1 MGGNLMKCRTLGLS
15 VGLLLAASGLSPAW
29 AQWKPTSPVEVVV
42 HTGPGGGNDALG
54 RALLTAM
61 EKEKLLPV
69 RFQIVNKV
77 GGGSATAMNYLREK
91 KGDPNTISIFSSV
104 YVSNP
109 LVQPEATVTM
119 DELTPIAR
127 LVLEPALVVVRADS
141 PFKTMKDFIEA
152 AKQKPNQLK
161 QSGGSVLARDAV
173 VRQVLVSHTGAQW
186 PFISFPSGGERIAA
200 LLGGHV
206 DMMMIEPSE
215 AGEHIRSGKLRPI
228 AQIGEARL
236 EAFKD
241 VPTLKEA
248 GYDIPDVPQARGIV
262 GPPEMPKEAVAYYQ
276 DLFKKASESGAWKKY
291 LDDTL
296 LQSAYLG
303 PAELARFNKEYT
315 DTLRTILKDAGVK
328 VIR

>member
-1 MGGNLMKCRTLGLS
+1 MKFRLIGVSL
-15 VGLLLAASGLSPAW
+15 GLLLAAGAWSPAT

-54 RALLTAM
+54 RAMLTAM

-69 RFQIVNKV
+69 RFQIANKV

-91 KGDPNTISIFSSV
+91 KGDPHTISIFSSV

-109 LVQPEATVTM
+109 LVQAEATVTM

-161 QSGGSVLARDAV
+161 QSGGSVLSRDAV

-186 PFISFPSGGERIAA
+186 PFISFPTGGERISA

-206 DMMMIEPSE
+206 DMMIIEPSE
-215 AGEHIRSGKLRPI
+215 AGEMIRAGKLRPI
-228 AQIGEARL
+228 AQVSETRL
-236 EAFKD
+236 DAFKD

-248 GYDIPDVPQARGIV
+248 GYDIPNVPQARGIV
-262 GPPEMPKEAVAYYQ
+262 GPPDMPKEAVAYYS
-276 DLFKKASESGAWKKY
+276 DLFKKVSESPAWNKY
-291 LDDTL
+291 LEDTL
-296 LQSAYLG
+296 LQNAYLA
-303 PAELARFNKEYT
+303 PADLARFNKEYA
-315 DTLRTILKDAGVK
+315 DTLRSILKDAGVK
-328 VIR
+328 LVR

>member
-1 MGGNLMKCRTLGLS
+1 MKFGLIGVS
-15 VGLLLAASGLSPAW
+15 LGLLLAAGAWSPAT

-54 RALLTAM
+54 RAMLTAM

-69 RFQIVNKV
+69 RFQIANKV

-91 KGDPNTISIFSSV
+91 KGDPHTISIFSSV

-109 LVQPEATVTM
+109 LVQPEANVTM

-152 AKQKPNQLK
+152 AKQKPNGLK
-161 QSGGSVLARDAV
+161 QSGGSVLSRDAV

-186 PFISFPSGGERIAA
+186 PFISFPTGGERISA

-206 DMMMIEPSE
+206 DMMIIEPSE
-215 AGEHIRSGKLRPI
+215 AGEMIRAGKLRPI
-228 AQIGEARL
+228 AQVSETRL
-236 EAFKD
+236 DAFKD

-248 GYDIPDVPQARGIV
+248 GYDIPNVPQARGIV
-262 GPPEMPKEAVAYYQ
+262 GPPDMPKEAVAYYS
-276 DLFKKASESGAWKKY
+276 DLFKKVSESPAWNKY
-291 LDDTL
+291 LEDTL
-296 LQSAYLG
+296 LQNAYLA
-303 PAELARFNKEYT
+303 PADLARFNKEYA
-315 DTLRTILKDAGVK
+315 DTLRSILKDAGVK
-328 VIR
+328 LVR

>member
-1 MGGNLMKCRTLGLS
+1 MKFRLIGVSL
-15 VGLLLAASGLSPAW
+15 GLLLAAGAWSPAT

-54 RALLTAM
+54 RAMLTAM

-69 RFQIVNKV
+69 RFQIANKV

-91 KGDPNTISIFSSV
+91 KGDPHTISIFSSV

-109 LVQPEATVTM
+109 LVQPEANVTM

-152 AKQKPNQLK
+152 AKQKPNGLK
-161 QSGGSVLARDAV
+161 QSGGSVLSRDAV

-186 PFISFPSGGERIAA
+186 PFISFPTGGERISA

-206 DMMMIEPSE
+206 DMMIIEPSE
-215 AGEHIRSGKLRPI
+215 AGEMIRAGKLRPI
-228 AQIGEARL
+228 AQVSETRL
-236 EAFKD
+236 DAFKD

-248 GYDIPDVPQARGIV
+248 GYDIPNVPQARGIV
-262 GPPEMPKEAVAYYQ
+262 GPPEMPKEAVAYYS
-276 DLFKKASESGAWKKY
+276 DLFKKVSESPAWNKY
-291 LDDTL
+291 LEDTL
-296 LQSAYLG
+296 LQNAYLA
-303 PAELARFNKEYT
+303 PADLARFNKEYA
-315 DTLRTILKDAGVK
+315 DTLRSILKDAGVK
-328 VIR
+328 LVR

>member
-1 MGGNLMKCRTLGLS
+1 MKFRLIGVSL
-15 VGLLLAASGLSPAW
+15 GLLLAAGAWSPAT

-54 RALLTAM
+54 RAMLTAM

-69 RFQIVNKV
+69 RFQIANKV

-91 KGDPNTISIFSSV
+91 KGDPHTISIFSSV

-109 LVQPEATVTM
+109 LVQPEANVTM

-152 AKQKPNQLK
+152 AKQKPNGLK
-161 QSGGSVLARDAV
+161 QSGGSVLSRDAV

-186 PFISFPSGGERIAA
+186 PFISFPTGGERISA

-206 DMMMIEPSE
+206 DMMIIEPSE
-215 AGEHIRSGKLRPI
+215 AGEMIRAGKLRPI
-228 AQIGEARL
+228 AQVSETRL
-236 EAFKD
+236 DAFKD

-248 GYDIPDVPQARGIV
+248 GYDIPNVPQARGIV
-262 GPPEMPKEAVAYYQ
+262 GPPDMPKEAVAYYS
-276 DLFKKASESGAWKKY
+276 DLFKKVSESPAWNKY
-291 LDDTL
+291 LEDTL
-296 LQSAYLG
+296 LQNAYLA
-303 PAELARFNKEYT
+303 PADLARFNKEYA
-315 DTLRTILKDAGVK
+315 DTLRSILKDAGVK
-328 VIR
+328 LVR

>member
-1 MGGNLMKCRTLGLS
+1 MKFGLIGVS
-15 VGLLLAASGLSPAW
+15 LGLLLAAGAWSPAT

-54 RALLTAM
+54 RAMLTAM

-69 RFQIVNKV
+69 RFQIANKV

-91 KGDPNTISIFSSV
+91 KGDPHTISIFSSV

-109 LVQPEATVTM
+109 LVQQEATVTM

-152 AKQKPNQLK
+152 AKQKPNGLK
-161 QSGGSVLARDAV
+161 QSGGSVLSRDAV

-186 PFISFPSGGERIAA
+186 PFISFPTGGERISA

-206 DMMMIEPSE
+206 DMMIIEPSE
-215 AGEHIRSGKLRPI
+215 AGEMIRAGKLRPI
-228 AQIGEARL
+228 AQVSETRL
-236 EAFKD
+236 DAFKD

-248 GYDIPDVPQARGIV
+248 GYDIPNVPQARGIV
-262 GPPEMPKEAVAYYQ
+262 GPPDMPKEAVAYYS
-276 DLFKKASESGAWKKY
+276 DLFKKVSESPAWNKY
-291 LDDTL
+291 LEDTL
-296 LQSAYLG
+296 LQNAYLA
-303 PAELARFNKEYT
+303 PADLARFNKEYA
-315 DTLRTILKDAGVK
+315 DTLRSILKDAGVK
-328 VIR
+328 LVR

>member
-1 MGGNLMKCRTLGLS
+1 MKFGLIGVS
-15 VGLLLAASGLSPAW
+15 LGLLLAAGAWSPAT

-54 RALLTAM
+54 RAMLTAM

-69 RFQIVNKV
+69 RFQIANKV

-91 KGDPNTISIFSSV
+91 KGDPHTISIFSSV

-109 LVQPEATVTM
+109 LVQPEANVTM

-152 AKQKPNQLK
+152 ARQKPNGLK
-161 QSGGSVLARDAV
+161 QSGGSVLSRDAV

-186 PFISFPSGGERIAA
+186 PFISFPTGGERISA

-206 DMMMIEPSE
+206 DMMIIEPSE
-215 AGEHIRSGKLRPI
+215 AGEMIRAGKLRPI
-228 AQIGEARL
+228 AQVSETRL
-236 EAFKD
+236 DAFKD

-248 GYDIPDVPQARGIV
+248 GYDIPNVPQARGIV
-262 GPPEMPKEAVAYYQ
+262 GPPDMPKEAVAYYS
-276 DLFKKASESGAWKKY
+276 DLFKKVSESPAWNKY
-291 LDDTL
+291 LEDTL
-296 LQSAYLG
+296 LQNAYLA
-303 PAELARFNKEYT
+303 PADLARFNKEYA
-315 DTLRTILKDAGVK
+315 DTLRSILKDAGVK
-328 VIR
+328 LVR

>member
-1 MGGNLMKCRTLGLS
+1 MSLRYLGASLALLVAA
-15 VGLLLAASGLSPAW
+15 VGVSPAV

-54 RALLTAM
+54 RAMLGIM
-61 EKEKLLPV
+61 DKEKLLPV
-69 RFQIVNKV
+69 RFQISNKV
-77 GGGSATAMNYLREK
+77 GGGSATAMNYMREK
-91 KGDPNTISIFSSV
+91 KGDPNVITIFSSV

-109 LVQPEATVTM
+109 LVQPEASVTM
-119 DELTPIAR
+119 DDLTPIAR
-127 LVLEPALVVVRADS
+127 LVLEPALVVVRTDS
-141 PFKTMKDFIEA
+141 PYKTLKDFIDA

-161 QSGGSVLARDAV
+161 QSGGSVLSRDAV
-173 VRQVLVSHTGAQW
+173 VRQVLVSSTGAQW

-228 AQIGEARL
+228 AQVSEARL

-241 VPTLKEA
+241 VPTIKEA
-248 GYDIPDVPQARGIV
+248 GFNIPNVPQARGIV
-262 GPPEMPKEAVAYYQ
+262 GPPDMPKEAVAYYA
-276 DLFKKASESGAWKKY
+276 DLFKKVSESPGWKKY
-291 LDDTL
+291 LDDTH
-296 LQSAYLG
+296 LQNAYQG
-303 PAELARFNKEYT
+303 PDELARFNKQYA
-315 DTLRTILKDAGVK
+315 DQLRTILKDAGVK

>member
-1 MGGNLMKCRTLGLS
+1 MKLKYVGLS
-15 VGLLLAASGLSPAW
+15 LCLILTTAGLSPAA
-29 AQWKPTSPVEVVV
+29 AQWKPTNPVEVVV

-54 RALLTAM
+54 RAMLGIM

-69 RFQIVNKV
+69 RFQIANKV

-91 KGDPNTISIFSSV
+91 KGDPHVISIFSSV
-104 YVSNP
+104 YISNP
-109 LVQPEATVTM
+109 LVQPEASVTI
-119 DELTPIAR
+119 DDLTPIAG
-127 LVLEPALVVVRADS
+127 LVLEPALIVVRADS
-141 PFKTMKDFIEA
+141 PFKTLKDFIEA

-173 VRQVLVSHTGAQW
+173 VRQVLVSSTGAQW

-206 DMMMIEPSE
+206 DMMIIEPSE
-215 AGEHIRSGKLRPI
+215 AGEHIRSGKLRPL
-228 AQIGEARL
+228 AQVSDTRL

-241 VPTLKEA
+241 VPTIKEA
-248 GYDIPDVPQARGIV
+248 GYNIPNVPQARGIV
-262 GPPEMPKEAVAYYQ
+262 APPDMPKEAVAYYS
-276 DLFKKASESGAWKKY
+276 DLFKKVSESAGWKKY
-291 LDDTL
+291 LDETHL
-296 LQSAYLG
+296 VNAYLG
-303 PAELARFNKEYT
+303 PAELAKFNKEYA

>member
-1 MGGNLMKCRTLGLS
+1 MKFGLIGVS
-15 VGLLLAASGLSPAW
+15 LSLLLAAGAWSPAT

-54 RALLTAM
+54 RAMLTAM

-69 RFQIVNKV
+69 RFQIANKV

-91 KGDPNTISIFSSV
+91 KGDPHTISIFSSV

-109 LVQPEATVTM
+109 LVQPEANVTM

-152 AKQKPNQLK
+152 AKQKPNGLK
-161 QSGGSVLARDAV
+161 QSGGSVLSRDAV

-186 PFISFPSGGERIAA
+186 PFISFPTGGERISA

-206 DMMMIEPSE
+206 DMMIIEPSE
-215 AGEHIRSGKLRPI
+215 AGEMIRAGKLRPI
-228 AQIGEARL
+228 AQVSETRL
-236 EAFKD
+236 DAFKD

-248 GYDIPDVPQARGIV
+248 GYDIPNVPQARGIV
-262 GPPEMPKEAVAYYQ
+262 GPPDMPKEAVAYYS
-276 DLFKKASESGAWKKY
+276 DLFKKVSESPAWNKY
-291 LDDTL
+291 LEDTL
-296 LQSAYLG
+296 LQNAYLA
-303 PAELARFNKEYT
+303 PADLARFNKEYA
-315 DTLRTILKDAGVK
+315 DTLRSILKDAGVK
-328 VIR
+328 LVR

>member
-1 MGGNLMKCRTLGLS
+1 MSLRYFGASLVLM
-15 VGLLLAASGLSPAW
+15 LAAVGALPAA

-54 RALLTAM
+54 RAMLGIM

-69 RFQIVNKV
+69 RFQISNKV
-77 GGGSATAMNYLREK
+77 GGGSATAMNYMREK
-91 KGDPNTISIFSSV
+91 KGDAHVISIFSSV

-109 LVQPEATVTM
+109 LVQAEASVTM
-119 DELTPIAR
+119 DDLTPIAR

-141 PFKTMKDFIEA
+141 PFKTLKDFIDA

-161 QSGGSVLARDAV
+161 QSGGSVLSRDAV
-173 VRQVLVSHTGAQW
+173 VRQVLVSATGAQW

-228 AQIGEARL
+228 AQVSETRL

-241 VPTLKEA
+241 VPTIKEA
-248 GYDIPDVPQARGIV
+248 GFNIPDVPQARGIV
-262 GPPEMPKEAVAYYQ
+262 GPPDMPKEAVAYYA
-276 DLFKKASESGAWKKY
+276 DLFKKVSESPGWKKY
-291 LDDTL
+291 LDDTH
-296 LQSAYLG
+296 LQNAYQS
-303 PAELARFNKEYT
+303 PEELARFNKQYA
-315 DTLRTILKDAGVK
+315 DQLRTILKDAGVK

>member
-1 MGGNLMKCRTLGLS
+1 VSL
-15 VGLLLAASGLSPAW
+15 GLLLAAGAWSPAT

-54 RALLTAM
+54 RAMLTAM

-69 RFQIVNKV
+69 RFQIANKV

-91 KGDPNTISIFSSV
+91 KGDPHTISIFSSV

-109 LVQPEATVTM
+109 LVQAEATVTM

-161 QSGGSVLARDAV
+161 QSGGSVLSRDAV

-186 PFISFPSGGERIAA
+186 PFISFPTGGERISA

-206 DMMMIEPSE
+206 DMMIIEPSE
-215 AGEHIRSGKLRPI
+215 AGEMIRAGKLRPI
-228 AQIGEARL
+228 AQVSETRL
-236 EAFKD
+236 DAFKD

-248 GYDIPDVPQARGIV
+248 GYDIPNVPQARGIV
-262 GPPEMPKEAVAYYQ
+262 GPPDMPKEAVAYYS
-276 DLFKKASESGAWKKY
+276 DLFKKVSESPAWNKY
-291 LDDTL
+291 LEDTL
-296 LQSAYLG
+296 LQNAYLA
-303 PAELARFNKEYT
+303 PADLARFNKEYAH
-315 DTLRTILKDAGVK
+315 TLRSILKDAGVK
-328 VIR
+328 LVR

>member
-1 MGGNLMKCRTLGLS
+1 MRFRDIGVSL
-15 VGLLLAASGLSPAW
+15 GLLLAAGAWSPAT

-54 RALLTAM
+54 RAMLTAM

-69 RFQIVNKV
+69 RFQIANKV

-91 KGDPNTISIFSSV
+91 KGDPHTISIFSSV

-109 LVQPEATVTM
+109 LVQQEATVTM

-152 AKQKPNQLK
+152 AKQKPNALK
-161 QSGGSVLARDAV
+161 QSGGSVLSRDAV

-186 PFISFPSGGERIAA
+186 PFISFPTGGERISA

-206 DMMMIEPSE
+206 DMMIIEPSE
-215 AGEHIRSGKLRPI
+215 AGEMIRAGKLRPI
-228 AQIGEARL
+228 AQVSDTRL
-236 EAFKD
+236 DAFKD

-248 GYDIPDVPQARGIV
+248 GYDIPNVPQARGIV
-262 GPPEMPKEAVAYYQ
+262 GPPDMPKEAVAYYS
-276 DLFKKASESGAWKKY
+276 DLFKKVSESPAWNKY
-291 LDDTL
+291 LEDTL
-296 LQSAYLG
+296 LQNAYLA
-303 PAELARFNKEYT
+303 PADLARFNKEYA

-328 VIR
+328 LVR

>member
-1 MGGNLMKCRTLGLS
+1 MKFGLIGVS
-15 VGLLLAASGLSPAW
+15 LGLLLAAGAWSPAT

-54 RALLTAM
+54 RAMLTAM

-69 RFQIVNKV
+69 RFQIANKV

-91 KGDPNTISIFSSV
+91 KGDPHTISIFSSV

-109 LVQPEATVTM
+109 LVQAEATVTM

-161 QSGGSVLARDAV
+161 QSGGSVLSRDAV

-186 PFISFPSGGERIAA
+186 PFISFPTGGERISA

-206 DMMMIEPSE
+206 DMMIIEPSE
-215 AGEHIRSGKLRPI
+215 AGEMIRAGKLRPI
-228 AQIGEARL
+228 AQVSDARL
-236 EAFKD
+236 DAFKD

-248 GYDIPDVPQARGIV
+248 GYDIPNVPQARGIV
-262 GPPEMPKEAVAYYQ
+262 GPPEMPKEAVAYYS
-276 DLFKKASESGAWKKY
+276 DLFKKVSESPAWNKY
-291 LDDTL
+291 LEDTL
-296 LQSAYLG
+296 LQNAYLA
-303 PAELARFNKEYT
+303 PADLARFNKEYA
-315 DTLRTILKDAGVK
+315 DTLRSILKDAGVK
-328 VIR
+328 LVR

>member
-1 MGGNLMKCRTLGLS
+1 MKFRLIGVSL
-15 VGLLLAASGLSPAW
+15 GLLLAAGAWSPAT

-54 RALLTAM
+54 RAMLTAM

-69 RFQIVNKV
+69 RFQIANKV

-91 KGDPNTISIFSSV
+91 KGDAHTISIFSSV

-109 LVQPEATVTM
+109 LVQAEATVTM

-152 AKQKPNQLK
+152 AKQKPNGLK
-161 QSGGSVLARDAV
+161 QSGGSVLSRDAV

-186 PFISFPSGGERIAA
+186 PFISFPTGGERISA

-206 DMMMIEPSE
+206 DMMIIEPSE
-215 AGEHIRSGKLRPI
+215 AGEMIRAGKLRPI
-228 AQIGEARL
+228 AQVSETRL
-236 EAFKD
+236 DAFKD
-241 VPTLKEA
+241 
-248 GYDIPDVPQARGIV
+248 
-262 GPPEMPKEAVAYYQ
+262 
-276 DLFKKASESGAWKKY
+276 
-291 LDDTL
+291 
-296 LQSAYLG
+296 
-303 PAELARFNKEYT
+303 
-315 DTLRTILKDAGVK
+315 
-328 VIR
+328 

>member
-1 MGGNLMKCRTLGLS
+1 MKFRLIGVSL
-15 VGLLLAASGLSPAW
+15 GLLLAAGAWSPAT

-54 RALLTAM
+54 RAMLTAM

-69 RFQIVNKV
+69 RFQIANKV

-91 KGDPNTISIFSSV
+91 KGDPHTISIFSSV

-109 LVQPEATVTM
+109 LVQAEATVTM

-161 QSGGSVLARDAV
+161 QSGGSVLSRDAV
-173 VRQVLVSHTGAQW
+173 VRQVLVAHTGAQW
-186 PFISFPSGGERIAA
+186 PFISFPTGGERISA

-206 DMMMIEPSE
+206 DIMIIEPSE
-215 AGEHIRSGKLRPI
+215 AGEMIRAGKLRPI
-228 AQIGEARL
+228 AQVSETRL
-236 EAFKD
+236 DAFKD

-248 GYDIPDVPQARGIV
+248 GYDIPNVPQARGIV
-262 GPPEMPKEAVAYYQ
+262 GPPDMPKEAVAYYS
-276 DLFKKASESGAWKKY
+276 DLFKKVSESPAWNKY
-291 LDDTL
+291 LEDTL
-296 LQSAYLG
+296 LQNAYLA
-303 PAELARFNKEYT
+303 PADLARFNKEYAH
-315 DTLRTILKDAGVK
+315 TLRSILKDAGVK
-328 VIR
+328 LVR

>member
-1 MGGNLMKCRTLGLS
+1 MKFGLIGVS
-15 VGLLLAASGLSPAW
+15 LSLLLAAGAWSPAT

-54 RALLTAM
+54 RAMLTAM

-69 RFQIVNKV
+69 RFQIANKV

-91 KGDPNTISIFSSV
+91 KGDAHTISIFSSV

-109 LVQPEATVTM
+109 LVQAEATVTM

-152 AKQKPNQLK
+152 AKQKPNGLK
-161 QSGGSVLARDAV
+161 QSGGSVLSRDAV

-186 PFISFPSGGERIAA
+186 PFISFPTGGERISA

-206 DMMMIEPSE
+206 DMMIIEPSE
-215 AGEHIRSGKLRPI
+215 AGEMIRAGKLRPI
-228 AQIGEARL
+228 AQVSETRL
-236 EAFKD
+236 DAFKD

-248 GYDIPDVPQARGIV
+248 GYDIPNVPQARGIV
-262 GPPEMPKEAVAYYQ
+262 GPPDMPKEAVAYYS
-276 DLFKKASESGAWKKY
+276 DLFKKVSESPAWNKY
-291 LDDTL
+291 LEETL
-296 LQSAYLG
+296 LQNAYLA
-303 PAELARFNKEYT
+303 PADLARFNKEYA
-315 DTLRTILKDAGVK
+315 DTLRSILKDAGVK
-328 VIR
+328 LVR

>member
-1 MGGNLMKCRTLGLS
+1 MMFRSMGLS
-15 VGLLLAASGLSPAW
+15 LALLLAIGGVASAQG
-29 AQWKPTSPVEVVV
+29 QWKPTSPVEVVV

-54 RALLTAM
+54 RALLSAM

-69 RFQIVNKV
+69 RFQIANKV

-91 KGDPNTISIFSSV
+91 KGDPHVISIFSSV

-141 PFKTMKDFIEA
+141 PFKTMKDFVDA

-173 VRQVLVSHTGAQW
+173 VRQVLVSETGAQW

-215 AGEHIRSGKLRPI
+215 AGEHVRSGKLRPLAI
-228 AQIGEARL
+228 IGDSRIEGY
-236 EAFKD
+236 KD

-248 GYDIPDVPQARGIV
+248 GFDIPDVPQARGIV
-262 GPPEMPKEAVAYYQ
+262 GPPDMPKEAVAYYE
-276 DLFKKASESGAWKKY
+276 DLFRRATESAAWKKY
-291 LDDTL
+291 LQDTQL
-296 LQSAYLG
+296 ESAYLDSDDL
-303 PAELARFNKEYT
+303 ERFNKQYT
-315 DTLRTILKDAGVK
+315 DTLRKILKEAGVK

>member
-1 MGGNLMKCRTLGLS
+1 MMFRSLGLS
-15 VGLLLAASGLSPAW
+15 LGLLMALGGLSSAD

-54 RALLTAM
+54 RALLSAM

-91 KGDPNTISIFSSV
+91 KGDPHTIGIFSSV
-104 YVSNP
+104 FVSNP

-152 AKQKPNQLK
+152 AKQKPGQLK

-173 VRQVLVSHTGAQW
+173 VRQVLVSETGAQW

-215 AGEHIRSGKLRPI
+215 AGEHIRSGKLRPLAVI
-228 AQIGEARL
+228 SDTRL
-236 EAFKD
+236 EGYKD

-248 GYDIPDVPQARGIV
+248 GFDVVDVPQARGIV
-262 GPPEMPKEAVAYYQ
+262 GPPGMPKEAVAYYQ
-276 DLFKKASESGAWKKY
+276 DLFKKATESGAWKKY
-291 LDDTL
+291 LEETQL
-296 LQSAYLG
+296 ENAYLDAAG
-303 PAELARFNKEYT
+303 LARFNKEYT
-315 DTLRTILKDAGVK
+315 DTLRKILKDAGVK

>member
-1 MGGNLMKCRTLGLS
+1 MKFRLIGVSL
-15 VGLLLAASGLSPAW
+15 GLLLAAGAWSPAT

-54 RALLTAM
+54 RAMLTAM

-69 RFQIVNKV
+69 RFQIANKV

-91 KGDPNTISIFSSV
+91 KGDPHTISIFSSV

-109 LVQPEATVTM
+109 LVQAEATVTM

-161 QSGGSVLARDAV
+161 QSGGSVLSRDAV

-186 PFISFPSGGERIAA
+186 PFISFPTGGERISA

-206 DMMMIEPSE
+206 DIMIIEPSE
-215 AGEHIRSGKLRPI
+215 AGEMIRAGKLRPI
-228 AQIGEARL
+228 AQVSETRL
-236 EAFKD
+236 DAFKD

-248 GYDIPDVPQARGIV
+248 GYDIPNVPQARGIV
-262 GPPEMPKEAVAYYQ
+262 GPPDMPKEAVAYYS
-276 DLFKKASESGAWKKY
+276 DLFKKVSESPAWNKY
-291 LDDTL
+291 LEDTL
-296 LQSAYLG
+296 LQNAYLA
-303 PAELARFNKEYT
+303 PADLARFNKEYA
-315 DTLRTILKDAGVK
+315 DTLRSILKDAGVK
-328 VIR
+328 LVR

>member
-1 MGGNLMKCRTLGLS
+1 MKFQELGVSLA
-15 VGLLLAASGLSPAW
+15 LLLAAAGWSPAM
-29 AQWKPTSPVEVVV
+29 AQWKPTQPVEVVV

-54 RALLTAM
+54 RALLSAM

-77 GGGSATAMNYLREK
+77 GGGSATAMNYLNEK
-91 KGDPNTISIFSSV
+91 KGDPHTIGIFSSV
-104 YVSNP
+104 FVSNP
-109 LVQPEATVTM
+109 LVQPEAKVTM
-119 DELTPIAR
+119 DDLTPIAR

-173 VRQVLVSHTGAQW
+173 VRQVLVSETGAQW

-215 AGEHIRSGKLRPI
+215 AGEHIRSGKLRPLAVI
-228 AQIGEARL
+228 SDTRL
-236 EAFKD
+236 EGFKD

-248 GYDIPDVPQARGIV
+248 GYAIVDVPQARGIV
-262 GPPEMPKEAVAYYQ
+262 GPPDMPKEAVAYYQ
-276 DLFKKASESGAWKKY
+276 DLFKRATESAAWKKY
-291 LDDTL
+291 LEETQL
-296 LQSAYLG
+296 ENAYLDSAG
-303 PAELARFNKEYT
+303 LARFNKEYT
-315 DTLRTILKDAGVK
+315 TTLRNILKDAGVK

>member
-1 MGGNLMKCRTLGLS
+1 MMKSRHLGISLGLM
-15 VGLLLAASGLSPAW
+15 LAAVALSPAA
-29 AQWKPTSPVEVVV
+29 AQWKPTGPVEVVV

-54 RALLTAM
+54 RAMLTAM

-91 KGDPNTISIFSSV
+91 KADPHVISIFSSV

-109 LVQPEATVTM
+109 LVQQEATVTM
-119 DELTPIAR
+119 DDLTPIAR

-141 PFKTMKDFIEA
+141 PFKTLKDFIEA

-173 VRQVLVSHTGAQW
+173 VRQVLVSNTGAQW

-215 AGEHIRSGKLRPI
+215 AGEHIRSGKLRAI
-228 AQIGEARL
+228 AQVGETRL

-241 VPTLKEA
+241 VPTIKEA
-248 GYDIPDVPQARGIV
+248 GYNIPDVPQARGIV
-262 GPPEMPKEAVAYYQ
+262 GPPDMHKDAQAYYE
-276 DLFKKASESGAWKKY
+276 DLFKKVSESSGWKKY
-291 LDDTL
+291 LEETH
-296 LQSAYLG
+296 LQNAYLG
-303 PAELARFNKEYT
+303 AADLAKFNKEYA
-315 DTLRTILKDAGVK
+315 DTLRNILKDAGVK
-328 VIR
+328 

>member
-1 MGGNLMKCRTLGLS
+1 MLGIM
-15 VGLLLAASGLSPAW
+15 
-29 AQWKPTSPVEVVV
+29 
-42 HTGPGGGNDALG
+42 D
-54 RALLTAM
+54 
-61 EKEKLLPV
+61 KEKLLPV
-69 RFQIVNKV
+69 RFQISNKV

-91 KGDPNTISIFSSV
+91 KGDPHVISIFSSV
-104 YVSNP
+104 YISNP
-109 LVQPEATVTM
+109 LVQQEASVTI

-141 PFKTMKDFIEA
+141 PFKTLKDFIET

-173 VRQVLVSHTGAQW
+173 IRQVLVTATGAQW

-206 DMMMIEPSE
+206 DMMIIEPSE

-228 AQIGEARL
+228 AQVGETRL

-241 VPTLKEA
+241 VPTIKEA
-248 GYDIPDVPQARGIV
+248 GYDIPDVPQARGVV
-262 GPPEMPKEAVAYYQ
+262 GPPDMPKDALAYYE
-276 DLFKKASESGAWKKY
+276 DLFKRVSESPGWKKY
-291 LDDTL
+291 LEDTH
-296 LQSAYLG
+296 LQNAYLG
-303 PAELARFNKEYT
+303 SAELAKFNKEYQN
-315 DTLRTILKDAGVK
+315 TLRTILKDAGVK